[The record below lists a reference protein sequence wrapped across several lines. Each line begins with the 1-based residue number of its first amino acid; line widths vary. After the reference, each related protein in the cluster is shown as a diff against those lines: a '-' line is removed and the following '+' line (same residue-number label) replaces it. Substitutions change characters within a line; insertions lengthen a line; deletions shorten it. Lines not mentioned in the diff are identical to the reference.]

1 VNSTGDTRTGEFNR
15 TTGDFK
21 MQIMNRPG
29 AGSEFNTIAGE
40 FNRTTGDF
48 KM

>member
-1 VNSTGDTRTGEFNR
+1 MNRPGAGEFNTIAGEFNR

-29 AGSEFNTIAGE
+29 AGSAIY
-40 FNRTTGDF
+40 R
-48 KM
+48 K